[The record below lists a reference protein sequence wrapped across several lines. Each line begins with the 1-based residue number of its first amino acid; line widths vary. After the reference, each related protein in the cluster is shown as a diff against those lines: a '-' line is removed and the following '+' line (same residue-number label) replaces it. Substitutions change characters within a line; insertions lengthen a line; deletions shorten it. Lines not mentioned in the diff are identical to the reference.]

1 MDLKDKLIQLYD
13 YVCQC
18 YDTKLCLH
26 CQRMS
31 NNKQVDFTDQELI
44 TVYLFGLLQQ
54 HVEVKGI
61 YEYILAH
68 WLSWFPDLPS
78 YQAFNRRIN
87 LLTAVFPALVE
98 DLLQN
103 ADHSDWV
110 KDIKL
115 LDAMPIILSAQH
127 PDDGKVAREMAGK
140 GYCASKQLYYHGL
153 KLHVLAGKRIS
164 SLPLPEYVALS
175 SASAHDLQVARNIL
189 PHLQDCSL
197 YADKIYHD
205 TLLKEELWQ
214 KQQVRLHTPIK
225 KKKGQEQLTA
235 ADRYLSTAVSI
246 VRQPIES
253 LFAWLQEKV
262 KIQQAS
268 KVRSTS
274 GALIHTFGKLAAA
287 ICSLVFNY

>member
-1 MDLKDKLIQLYD
+1 MELKDKLVHLYA

-31 NNKQVDFTDQELI
+31 NNTNMDFTDEELI

-54 HVEVKGI
+54 HGEVKQI
-61 YEYILAH
+61 YEYTLSH
-68 WLSWFPDLPS
+68 WQDWFPDLPS

-87 LLTAVFPALVE
+87 LLTEVFPVLVE
-98 DLLQN
+98 DLLEQ
-103 ADHSDWV
+103 ADARDWV
-110 KDIKL
+110 EDIKL

-127 PDDGKVAREMAGK
+127 PDDGKVARALAGK
-140 GYCASKQLYYHGL
+140 GYCASKKLYYHGL
-153 KLHVLAGKRIS
+153 KLHVLAGKCIG

-175 SASAHDLQVARNIL
+175 SASAHDLKVAGSIL
-189 PHLQDCSL
+189 PHLHGCSL
-197 YADKIYHD
+197 YADKIYHHAR
-205 TLLKEELWQ
+205 LKEELWQ
-214 KQQVRLHTPIK
+214 KQQVRLHTPVK

-235 ADRYLSTAVSI
+235 ADRYFSTAVST

-253 LFAWLQEKV
+253 LFAWLQDKV

-287 ICSLVFNY
+287 ICILVFNY